1 MSRELHYTDLLESN
15 SFLRNLSDT
24 TYWLCITRTV
34 QESKLFPMNPYMLLS
49 YLNSFYRLP
58 TQLREIESVTPAE
71 ELGDRVREASFK
83 VNTVNAAWGMPAF
96 YLLGREMLM
105 SWGLIRPQDAVEDV
119 LDVVD
124 FSRRFNL
131 AYHRNDGHVSNKE
144 FGDRSQFLPERTLD
158 GFSEQLHG
166 VKNGDRLHSATVKLL
181 ATLSQYAF
189 LAHCECRIGIHNS
202 GPYNFGDNRQLLVR
216 DFFDLTEGDYPWLDG
231 IAVTLPHNNLTIPIV
246 FSDTNFR
253 LVDDWASFEA
263 EPNYDAANIA
273 AVGMYTADPLTDGY
287 VPVGMQN
294 ADVLAETMEHYR
306 DILTEATADLWKRM
320 ATWTREQMID
330 AGALVYSSVGKD
342 FAHLAGTYRQSDW
355 FELDERVQ
363 RFKPLMN
370 DEYARDYL
378 AEMVGLIGFPQQK
391 TNPYSMARYSN
402 LNQNMMSGI
411 PYSVLVDDDYAP
423 TVGDQLRGWSTLDA
437 KSSLW
442 TTSAGR
448 IDIDEYNRRAQG
460 FTPTVHDPKYRYLDE
475 EWVKWNHG
483 TPLADELYRIGRPQ
497 DAAEAPR

>member
-1 MSRELHYTDLLESN
+1 
-15 SFLRNLSDT
+15 
-24 TYWLCITRTV
+24 
-34 QESKLFPMNPYMLLS
+34 
-49 YLNSFYRLP
+49 
-58 TQLREIESVTPAE
+58 
-71 ELGDRVREASFK
+71 
-83 VNTVNAAWGMPAF
+83 
-96 YLLGREMLM
+96 
-105 SWGLIRPQDAVEDV
+105 
-119 LDVVD
+119 
-124 FSRRFNL
+124 
-131 AYHRNDGHVSNKE
+131 
-144 FGDRSQFLPERTLD
+144 
-158 GFSEQLHG
+158 
-166 VKNGDRLHSATVKLL
+166 
-181 ATLSQYAF
+181 
-189 LAHCECRIGIHNS
+189 
-202 GPYNFGDNRQLLVR
+202 
-216 DFFDLTEGDYPWLDG
+216 
-231 IAVTLPHNNLTIPIV
+231 
-246 FSDTNFR
+246 
-253 LVDDWASFEA
+253 
-263 EPNYDAANIA
+263 
-273 AVGMYTADPLTDGY
+273 
-287 VPVGMQN
+287 
-294 ADVLAETMEHYR
+294 
-306 DILTEATADLWKRM
+306 M

-448 IDIDEYNRRAQG
+448 IDIDEYNRRARG

-497 DAAEAPR
+497 NSAEAPR